1 MNFLEYQSF
10 LNDQWKKLDKRIL
23 EEEQEKK
30 AKVKI
35 RISDEF
41 LITLNTSGLPGL
53 FIEVNNTKKV
63 DRDNIP
69 NCKGWNI
76 EVIGSQIVMSL
87 KKKEYN
93 EFFRDITN
101 LILTQENQ

>member
-53 FIEVNNTKKV
+53 FI
-63 DRDNIP
+63 
-69 NCKGWNI
+69 
-76 EVIGSQIVMSL
+76 
-87 KKKEYN
+87 
-93 EFFRDITN
+93 
-101 LILTQENQ
+101 